1 MSMFDDDSYK
11 EGVNVGKRIAIG
23 SIVASLAVL
32 AILAGTVAM
41 NNKKR
46 PNNNNQN
53 NPYIKATEET
63 TEEEPASNNRRT
75 SDELSFWDMY
85 DDKDE
90 EEENIVVSENKAK
103 DKQTASKN
111 KVNKTSTSRNS
122 TSKNSASADR
132 LSVSLNGESVSGNKF
147 NISPEGA
154 EPELV
159 PVNALIPKNELI
171 EDNFS
176 VVSGNKLTYSQSG
189 RNVSHFGI
197 DVSKYN
203 GTVSWNSVKKAGVE
217 YALLRVGARGYSSG
231 NIVLDE
237 KFTENL
243 KGCQDNGIDVGVYF
257 FSQAINTNEA
267 IEEASYCVA
276 SLSGNRIRYP
286 IIFDSEEVL
295 NDSYR
300 TENLSSTELTNIFK
314 AFAEVVKAY
323 GYTPM
328 FAGTKKQLARRVDL
342 QNMNGYDIWLLDT
355 GEKTEYPYRYSIRQ
369 YSDKGKVDGITGEVN
384 LDICLISYAEK

>member
-1 MSMFDDDSYK
+1 MSMFDDDSYN